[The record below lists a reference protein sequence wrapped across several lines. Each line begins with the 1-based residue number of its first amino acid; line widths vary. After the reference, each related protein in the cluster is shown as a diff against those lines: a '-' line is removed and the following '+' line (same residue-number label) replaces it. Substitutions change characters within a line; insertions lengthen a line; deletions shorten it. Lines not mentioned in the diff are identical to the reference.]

1 MKEIKYTIT
10 ILGSI
15 ELEDDENLNESQI
28 MELISDTV
36 YDNYHF
42 DIGDANDVEYEVQEG

>member
-10 ILGSI
+10 ILGTI

-36 YDNYHF
+36 YDNYYF
-42 DIGDANDVEYEVQEG
+42 DVGYANDVEYEVQEE